1 MLDKIKNG
9 VKDIPISA
17 DAFGF
22 AAVMASVAPVPDAI
36 GNLVTS
42 IRYIALSH
50 SVWSVLQP
58 AIPVIILALAA
69 IAFCKNNYKVALAA
83 GIVATIYFLLPASH
97 MSTEPVVIQLCD
109 TICLALYTLKLCVQ
123 DNYEETGYR
132 FDLQDGWQLEWAMRT
147 ATRIPC
153 GA

>member
-1 MLDKIKNG
+1 MLGKIESW

-17 DAFGF
+17 EAFGF
-22 AAVMASVAPVPDAI
+22 AAIVASVAPVPDAI
-36 GNLVTS
+36 VNLVTS

-97 MSTEPVVIQLCD
+97 MSTEPVVFYFRLPI
-109 TICLALYTLKLCVQ
+109 
-123 DNYEETGYR
+123 
-132 FDLQDGWQLEWAMRT
+132 
-147 ATRIPC
+147 
-153 GA
+153 

>member
-50 SVWSVLQP
+50 SVLQP
-58 AIPVIILALAA
+58 AIPVIILVLVA

-123 DNYEETGYR
+123 DNYEETGYA
-132 FDLQDGWQLEWAMRT
+132 E
-147 ATRIPC
+147 
-153 GA
+153 

>member
-17 DAFGF
+17 EAFGF
-22 AAVMASVAPVPDAI
+22 AAVVASVAPVPDAV

-58 AIPVIILALAA
+58 AIPVIILVLAA

-83 GIVATIYFLLPASH
+83 GIAATIYFLLPASH

-109 TICLALYTLKLCVQ
+109 TICLSMLHK
-123 DNYEETGYR
+123 YR
-132 FDLQDGWQLEWAMRT
+132 PCYSECLA
-147 ATRIPC
+147 ARIPC
-153 GA
+153 QSKCYTTCRLPH

>member
-22 AAVMASVAPVPDAI
+22 AAVVASVAPVPDAV

-58 AIPVIILALAA
+58 AIPVIILALAV

-123 DNYEETGYR
+123 DNYEETGYA
-132 FDLQDGWQLEWAMRT
+132 E
-147 ATRIPC
+147 
-153 GA
+153 

>member
-1 MLDKIKNG
+1 MGIFWDDDAWDDYLYWQTQDKKTLKRINAL
-9 VKDIPISA
+9 VKEIERTPYEGI
-17 DAFGF
+17 
-22 AAVMASVAPVPDAI
+22 V
-36 GNLVTS
+36 NLVTS

-109 TICLALYTLKLCVQ
+109 IICLDLYTLKLCVQ
-123 DNYEETGYR
+123 DNYEETGY
-132 FDLQDGWQLEWAMRT
+132 DE
-147 ATRIPC
+147 
-153 GA
+153 

>member
-17 DAFGF
+17 EAFGF
-22 AAVMASVAPVPDAI
+22 AAVVASVAPVPDAV

-58 AIPVIILALAA
+58 AIPVIILVLAA
-69 IAFCKNNYKVALAA
+69 IAFCKNNYKVVVCFVHVLHHSFPFPAASLAA
-83 GIVATIYFLLPASH
+83 YSRGSI
-97 MSTEPVVIQLCD
+97 
-109 TICLALYTLKLCVQ
+109 
-123 DNYEETGYR
+123 
-132 FDLQDGWQLEWAMRT
+132 
-147 ATRIPC
+147 
-153 GA
+153 

>member
-17 DAFGF
+17 EAFGF
-22 AAVMASVAPVPDAI
+22 AAVVTSVAPVPDAM

-58 AIPVIILALAA
+58 AIPVIILAFAVF
-69 IAFCKNNYKVALAA
+69 AFCKNNYKVALAA
-83 GIVATIYFLLPASH
+83 GIAATIFFLLPASY
-97 MSTEPVVIQLCD
+97 MNTEPVVIQLCD
-109 TICLALYTLKLCVQ
+109 IICLDLFTLKLRVQ
-123 DNYEETGYR
+123 NDYDETGNA
-132 FDLQDGWQLEWAMRT
+132 D
-147 ATRIPC
+147 
-153 GA
+153 

>member
-17 DAFGF
+17 EAFGF
-22 AAVMASVAPVPDAI
+22 AAVVASVAPVPDAI

-58 AIPVIILALAA
+58 AIPVIILALTA
-69 IAFCKNNYKVALAA
+69 IAFCKNNY
-83 GIVATIYFLLPASH
+83 
-97 MSTEPVVIQLCD
+97 TEPVVIQLCD
-109 TICLALYTLKLCVQ
+109 TICLALYTLKLCV
-123 DNYEETGYR
+123 
-132 FDLQDGWQLEWAMRT
+132 
-147 ATRIPC
+147 
-153 GA
+153 

>member
-17 DAFGF
+17 EAFGF
-22 AAVMASVAPVPDAI
+22 AAVVASVAPVPDAV
-36 GNLVTS
+36 GNLATS

-69 IAFCKNNYKVALAA
+69 IAMSKNNNKVALAA
-83 GIVATIYFLLPASH
+83 GIVAT
-97 MSTEPVVIQLCD
+97 T
-109 TICLALYTLKLCVQ
+109 
-123 DNYEETGYR
+123 
-132 FDLQDGWQLEWAMRT
+132 
-147 ATRIPC
+147 
-153 GA
+153 

>member
-17 DAFGF
+17 EAFGF
-22 AAVMASVAPVPDAI
+22 AAVVASVAPVPDAV

-83 GIVATIYFLLPASH
+83 GIAATIYFLLPASH

-109 TICLALYTLKLCVQ
+109 TICLALYTLKLCV
-123 DNYEETGYR
+123 
-132 FDLQDGWQLEWAMRT
+132 
-147 ATRIPC
+147 
-153 GA
+153 

>member
-109 TICLALYTLKLCVQ
+109 TICLA
-123 DNYEETGYR
+123 GR
-132 FDLQDGWQLEWAMRT
+132 M
-147 ATRIPC
+147 ATRMGDAYRDPHSMRCLAAPMIRSPRL
-153 GA
+153 ARWIDFQDQND

>member
-1 MLDKIKNG
+1 MKRSSMLGKIESW
-9 VKDIPISA
+9 VRVIPISA
-17 DAFGF
+17 EAFGF
-22 AAVMASVAPVPDAI
+22 AAVVASVAPVPDAI

-109 TICLALYTLKLCVQ
+109 I
-123 DNYEETGYR
+123 
-132 FDLQDGWQLEWAMRT
+132 
-147 ATRIPC
+147 I
-153 GA
+153 

>member
-17 DAFGF
+17 EAFGF
-22 AAVMASVAPVPDAI
+22 AAVVASVAPVPDAI

-50 SVWSVLQP
+50 S
-58 AIPVIILALAA
+58 VIILALAA

-109 TICLALYTLKLCVQ
+109 TICLALYTLKLCV
-123 DNYEETGYR
+123 
-132 FDLQDGWQLEWAMRT
+132 
-147 ATRIPC
+147 
-153 GA
+153 

>member
-58 AIPVIILALAA
+58 AIPVIILVLAA
-69 IAFCKNNYKVALAA
+69 IAFCK
-83 GIVATIYFLLPASH
+83 ITIRLHLRLVS
-97 MSTEPVVIQLCD
+97 SQLSIF
-109 TICLALYTLKLCVQ
+109 TSGFP
-123 DNYEETGYR
+123 YEH
-132 FDLQDGWQLEWAMRT
+132 
-147 ATRIPC
+147 
-153 GA
+153 

>member
-22 AAVMASVAPVPDAI
+22 AAVVASVAPVPDAV

-42 IRYIALSH
+42 IRYNALSH

-58 AIPVIILALAA
+58 AIPVIILALTA

-109 TICLALYTLKLCVQ
+109 TICLALYTL
-123 DNYEETGYR
+123 
-132 FDLQDGWQLEWAMRT
+132 
-147 ATRIPC
+147 
-153 GA
+153 

>member
-17 DAFGF
+17 EAFGF
-22 AAVMASVAPVPDAI
+22 AAVVASVAPVPDAM

-58 AIPVIILALAA
+58 AIPVIILALAVF
-69 IAFCKNNYKVALAA
+69 AFCKNNYKVALAA
-83 GIVATIYFLLPASH
+83 GIAATICFLLPASY
-97 MSTEPVVIQLCD
+97 MNTEPVVIQLCGI
-109 TICLALYTLKLCVQ
+109 ICLDLFTLKLCVQ
-123 DNYEETGYR
+123 NDCDETGNA
-132 FDLQDGWQLEWAMRT
+132 D
-147 ATRIPC
+147 
-153 GA
+153 

>member
-22 AAVMASVAPVPDAI
+22 AAVVASVAPVPDAI

-50 SVWSVLQP
+50 SAWSVLQP
-58 AIPVIILALAA
+58 AIPVIILSSQPLRFVK
-69 IAFCKNNYKVALAA
+69 I
-83 GIVATIYFLLPASH
+83 TIRLHLQLVSSQLSLFYFRLP
-97 MSTEPVVIQLCD
+97 I
-109 TICLALYTLKLCVQ
+109 
-123 DNYEETGYR
+123 
-132 FDLQDGWQLEWAMRT
+132 
-147 ATRIPC
+147 
-153 GA
+153 

>member
-22 AAVMASVAPVPDAI
+22 AAVMASVA
-36 GNLVTS
+36 
-42 IRYIALSH
+42 H
-50 SVWSVLQP
+50 SVLSVLQP

-123 DNYEETGYR
+123 DNYEETGYA
-132 FDLQDGWQLEWAMRT
+132 E
-147 ATRIPC
+147 
-153 GA
+153 

>member
-1 MLDKIKNG
+1 MLGKIESW
-9 VKDIPISA
+9 VRVIPISA
-17 DAFGF
+17 EAFGF
-22 AAVMASVAPVPDAI
+22 AAVVASVAPVPDAI

-69 IAFCKNNYKVALAA
+69 IAFCKNNYKVAA

-109 TICLALYTLKLCVQ
+109 IICLDLYTLKLCVQ
-123 DNYEETGYR
+123 DNYEETGYA
-132 FDLQDGWQLEWAMRT
+132 E
-147 ATRIPC
+147 
-153 GA
+153 

>member
-17 DAFGF
+17 EAFGF
-22 AAVMASVAPVPDAI
+22 AAVVASVAPVPDAI

-58 AIPVIILALAA
+58 AIPVIILALAVF
-69 IAFCKNNYKVALAA
+69 AFCKNNYKVALAA
-83 GIVATIYFLLPASH
+83 GIAATIFFLLPASY
-97 MSTEPVVIQLCD
+97 MNTEPVVIQLCD
-109 TICLALYTLKLCVQ
+109 IICLDLFTLKLRVQ
-123 DNYEETGYR
+123 ND
-132 FDLQDGWQLEWAMRT
+132 
-147 ATRIPC
+147 
-153 GA
+153 

>member
-1 MLDKIKNG
+1 MLGKIESW

-17 DAFGF
+17 EAFGF
-22 AAVMASVAPVPDAI
+22 AAIVASVAPVPDAI
-36 GNLVTS
+36 VNLVTS

-109 TICLALYTLKLCVQ
+109 IICFDLYTLKLCVQ
-123 DNYEETGYR
+123 DNYEETGY
-132 FDLQDGWQLEWAMRT
+132 DE
-147 ATRIPC
+147 
-153 GA
+153 